1 MTEAERERAAIVEWL
16 RSAAK
21 KPVPCNGDD
30 ALEIA
35 ANMIEAGWHIRRL
48 RQAENDGSGGYA
60 LGGADRAEAE

>member
-1 MTEAERERAAIVEWL
+1 MSDKSQEAERERAAIVEWL

-35 ANMIEAGWHIRRL
+35 ANMIEAGRHIRPL
-48 RQAENDGSGGYA
+48 RQA
-60 LGGADRAEAE
+60 